1 MDNARPFLRGFPMTT
16 RRELANCIRAL
27 SMDAVQRANSGHPG
41 MPMGMADIAQV
52 LWSDFLKHNPGNPQ
66 WPDRDRFLLS
76 NGHGSMLLYSL
87 LHLTGYPL
95 SLEEIENFRQL
106 GSHTAGHPE
115 HEPALGIETTTG
127 PLGQGLANA
136 VGLALAERMLAAQ
149 FNRPGFAIVD
159 HYTYVFCGDGCLMEG
174 ISHEACSL
182 AGTLGLGKLIAF
194 YDDNGISID
203 GKVKGWFTDDTGR
216 RFEAYGWHVVSVDG
230 HDAEAVATAIRAARA
245 ETTRP
250 SMICCRTIIGWGAP
264 HRQGTAEA
272 HGEALG
278 ADEVA
283 ATRKAIGWPYEP
295 FVIPAELRAAW
306 DHRSSGA
313 AAESAW
319 RELFA
324 RYGGAHPQL
333 ARELERRIRGELPAD
348 WRETA
353 SQALAAGLAQ
363 QAPQATRQS
372 SQATLSVIAP
382 RLPEVFGGSADLT
395 GSNNTKFK
403 AAREFDPKEATGN
416 YIHYGVR
423 EFGMTAVMNG
433 IALHGG
439 FLPYGGTFLVFSDYA
454 RNGVRLAAL
463 MNTHVV
469 LVYTHDSV
477 GLGEDGPT
485 HQPIE
490 HLTSL
495 RAMPNLCLW
504 RPCDAFETAVAW
516 TAAVER
522 SGPTALVLTRQ
533 ALPQQARTAEQ
544 QANVRR
550 GGYVLI
556 DCRGTPECL
565 VLATGSEV
573 AIAAQAVSALN
584 AGGRRVRLVSMPSTG
599 LFDAQDEAYREA
611 VLPRAVRRRLAVEAG
626 ATLSWWRY
634 VGNEGRVIGI
644 DHFGASGK
652 GAAVLARFGFTVEHV
667 NQEVGE
673 LLKSAG

>member
-1 MDNARPFLRGFPMTT
+1 
-16 RRELANCIRAL
+16 
-27 SMDAVQRANSGHPG
+27 MDAVQRANSRHPG

-52 LWSDFLKHNPGNPQ
+52 LWCDFLKHNPGNPR
-66 WPDRDRFLLS
+66 WADRDRFLLS

-95 SLEEIENFRQL
+95 PLEEIRKFRQL

-136 VGLALAERMLAAQ
+136 VGIALAERMLAAQ
-149 FNRPGFAIVD
+149 FNRQGFPLVD

-203 GKVKGWFTDDTGR
+203 GKVEGWFTDDTAK
-216 RFEAYGWHVVSVDG
+216 RFEAYGWHVVPNVDG
-230 HDAEAVATAIRAARA
+230 HDAEAIAAAIRAARM

-264 HRQGTAEA
+264 HKQGTHES

-283 ATRKAIGWPYEP
+283 ATRKAIAWPHEP
-295 FVIPAELRAAW
+295 FVIPDELRTAW
-306 DHRSSGA
+306 DHRGRGA

-319 RELFA
+319 QELLT
-324 RYGGAHPQL
+324 RYRAAHPEL
-333 ARELERRIRGELPAD
+333 AREFERRTRGELPGN
-348 WRETA
+348 WRETV

-363 QAPQATRQS
+363 TAPQATRQS
-372 SQATLSVIAP
+372 SQAILNVIAP
-382 RLPEVFGGSADLT
+382 MVAEIVGGSADLT

-403 AAREFDPKEATGN
+403 AAREFDAKEASGN
-416 YIHYGVR
+416 YLHYGVR

-454 RNGVRLAAL
+454 RNAVRLAAL
-463 MNTHVV
+463 MSTHVV
-469 LVYTHDSV
+469 LVYTHDSI

-485 HQPIE
+485 HQPVE

-495 RAMPNLCLW
+495 RAMPNMCLW

-533 ALPQQARTAEQ
+533 ALPQQPRTAQQ

-550 GGYVLI
+550 GGYILI
-556 DCRGTPECL
+556 DCEGTPECL
-565 VLATGSEV
+565 VIATGSEV
-573 AIAAQAVSALN
+573 AIAAQAVNGLN
-584 AGGRRVRLVSMPSTG
+584 AGGRRIRLVSMPSTEV
-599 LFDAQDEAYREA
+599 FEAQDEAYRQS
-611 VLPRAVRRRLAVEAG
+611 VLPRAVGRRLAVEAG

-644 DHFGASGK
+644 DRFGASGK
-652 GAAVLARFGFTVEHV
+652 GGELLAHFGFTAEHV
-667 NQEVGE
+667 SRGVSA
-673 LLKSAG
+673 LLESVP